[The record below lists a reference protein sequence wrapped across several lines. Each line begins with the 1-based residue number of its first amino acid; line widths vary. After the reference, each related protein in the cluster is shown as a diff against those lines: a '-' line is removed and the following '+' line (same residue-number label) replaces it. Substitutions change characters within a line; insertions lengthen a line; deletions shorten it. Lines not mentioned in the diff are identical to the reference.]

1 MGAPYLSAPV
11 HFVMNGCS
19 PMATSVFEA
28 SSQTE
33 RSRGESEC
41 SKCALLYFETSGD
54 VESFRQLGNSHH
66 QVLEYEMH

>member
-1 MGAPYLSAPV
+1 
-11 HFVMNGCS
+11 
-19 PMATSVFEA
+19 MATSVFEA